1 MTEPNPN
8 DPSASRQKE
17 PPEPLLLGWN
27 HTTEPEPEIP
37 VGFCDL
43 THEEPPAFK
52 RLKRK
57 WACPDA
63 ESHLV
68 TIAPTGA
75 GKGRSAIIPT
85 CLTWSGGLIVID
97 PKGEAVAT
105 TARHRR
111 ERGHKAVVIDPFG
124 ITGETSDRFNPFD
137 IFPHTD
143 MSVEEMS
150 LFIPS
155 LLHPDSGGTLKSDP
169 FWDLKS
175 DSLIAGICGYALTA
189 LEEEKRNIPMM
200 RELMMG
206 DDPVYRLAVALDT
219 VGKKIPPMAY
229 QNISA
234 FLGTEDKCR
243 SGILAT
249 AQQHFEI
256 YGDPRTAESVSST
269 TFDLA
274 AFKRGEPMTIY
285 LVLPPS
291 RLYSH
296 RALLRLWVGAL
307 LTITK
312 SRSSKPEHKT
322 LFIID
327 EAAQLGRMNA
337 LVEAVTLLRGYG
349 VRTWSFWQSRRQLD
363 QIYGADA
370 GVILDNSG
378 IIQCFGFTNLEMAG
392 SLSGLL
398 GEGCSAQEL
407 LRLPRNKQLILT
419 PGGRAH
425 LLTKLDYL
433 KDRIFSGRYDLNPIY
448 RERDDDFAGIAS

>member
-1 MTEPNPN
+1 
-8 DPSASRQKE
+8 
-17 PPEPLLLGWN
+17 
-27 HTTEPEPEIP
+27 
-37 VGFCDL
+37 
-43 THEEPPAFK
+43 
-52 RLKRK
+52 
-57 WACPDA
+57 
-63 ESHLV
+63 
-68 TIAPTGA
+68 
-75 GKGRSAIIPT
+75 
-85 CLTWSGGLIVID
+85 
-97 PKGEAVAT
+97 
-105 TARHRR
+105 
-111 ERGHKAVVIDPFG
+111 VIDPFG

-274 AFKRGEPMTIY
+274 AFKRGEPMTIN

-296 RALLRLWVGAL
+296 RSLLRQWVGAL